1 MFFLDGIAII
11 TTDIQFFRFL
21 RIFVFIDPVFLSTIF
36 ANEIFTINA
45 PMFDSRGV
53 FANMTTFDTL
63 MKSYKRVNG
72 SRS

>member
-1 MFFLDGIAII
+1 MYN
-11 TTDIQFFRFL
+11 IQKSRL
-21 RIFVFIDPVFLSTIF
+21 YKKLGRIVRVFVVNL
-36 ANEIFTINA
+36 NEIFTINA

-63 MKSYKRVNG
+63 MKCYKRVNG